1 MALAR
6 LIVFATN
13 YWRGDYDSDQL
24 TIPQSLKPP
33 KKHASP
39 ITKEAWNEHE
49 EAVRIANAILAYN
62 GLYPL
67 QPLEK
72 LTEGGDAPL
81 GWRADDGHG
90 DLGLNAD
97 CRVPWYEVG
106 SEYIDIP
113 KFPSI

>member
-1 MALAR
+1 MSLAR

-13 YWRGDYDSDQL
+13 YWRGDYDSDQV

-33 KKHASP
+33 KKHASQT
-39 ITKEAWNEHE
+39 TKEAWNEHE

-67 QPLEK
+67 RPIEK
-72 LTEGGDAPL
+72 LTGGEDVPL
-81 GWRADDGHG
+81 GWRVVDGQEC
-90 DLGLNAD
+90 LGLNAD
-97 CRVPWYEVG
+97 DIVPWNEVG